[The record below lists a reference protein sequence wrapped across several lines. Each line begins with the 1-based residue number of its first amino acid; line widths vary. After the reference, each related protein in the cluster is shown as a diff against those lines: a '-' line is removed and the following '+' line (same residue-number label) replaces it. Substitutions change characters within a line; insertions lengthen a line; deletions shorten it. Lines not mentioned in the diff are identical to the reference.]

1 MSGFRF
7 LCFHLLIQQQLVEMG
22 ERQAA
27 FWPDFSKLP
36 GGRRLLSLSVAASFP
51 QLAGHKPCSGQ
62 PDVDQRL
69 SISLVQM
76 FMQGD
81 SAISQ
86 RRSWFWSLQLQTAIG
101 EA

>member
-36 GGRRLLSLSVAASFP
+36 GATAFVAFR
-51 QLAGHKPCSGQ
+51 GG
-62 PDVDQRL
+62 V
-69 SISLVQM
+69 ISTV
-76 FMQGD
+76 G
-81 SAISQ
+81 
-86 RRSWFWSLQLQTAIG
+86 WP
-101 EA
+101 